1 MNAFAH
7 GLSSYYLS
15 VSCEL
20 NPDVRTYEFNLN
32 IDTIIH
38 LSPRILIF
46 KVSIFH
52 GRADGLEAHD

>member
-32 IDTIIH
+32 IDTINLH
-38 LSPRILIF
+38 ES
-46 KVSIFH
+46 
-52 GRADGLEAHD
+52 